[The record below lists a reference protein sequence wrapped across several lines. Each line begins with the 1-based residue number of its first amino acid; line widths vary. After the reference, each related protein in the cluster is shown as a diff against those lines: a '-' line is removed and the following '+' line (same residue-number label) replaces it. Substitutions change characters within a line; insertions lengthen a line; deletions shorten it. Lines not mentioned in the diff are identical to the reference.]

1 MVKDAE
7 GKAALLRG
15 GGNVTVTDV
24 KSTGRREMVYD
35 VLVGEEDDEDV
46 IFVAGIAAEG
56 YFTKGE
62 RGL

>member
-1 MVKDAE
+1 MTKII
-7 GKAALLRG
+7 
-15 GGNVTVTDV
+15 
-24 KSTGRREMVYD
+24 KSDLFTGRREMVYD

-56 YFTKGE
+56 FCTKGE